1 MNNFRFFDFEVFKHW
16 WCCVISDEEETYPGG
31 MYNHCFTFE
40 DEKRIKDKMCVI
52 TSNDN
57 EERIKE
63 FVEIMKEKILCGYNI
78 KSYDMIIMKAVA
90 DGYSPEIIYNISNN
104 IIENRGNGP
113 NYKLNQYCKW
123 GWSDALGFQDL
134 MDDTTKGLKD
144 KEASLEMDIRET
156 TVPFDKEYL
165 TEQDKKEIIFYCK
178 HDVYALHVYY
188 NCVKRSY
195 IDTKIV
201 LAKTFNLNINDAYK
215 KTNATLSCQVLGANR
230 VHGTSDYDPV
240 FVIRDERLRNY
251 IIKWVPENI
260 YKILTTER
268 LRLPDT
274 ATAAEKREFKEHTT
288 FNFLGNTYVIGDGG
302 LHSVYTLPNEDDAL
316 YVESTDTHTMFNI
329 DASSFFPSIMIYCQ
343 SMSRAVPSV
352 ERFKEIYLR
361 RMKLKATPKKEWTQ
375 EDKDFVAAAKLIMN
389 TTYGAMGNKW
399 LDIYDDYMR
408 SKVCRIGQLML
419 IALGAHLQ
427 HEIPDLK
434 IIQNNTDGILVYA
447 KRNDYEKIKVCVDEL
462 SEISQFLFEIEEDDK
477 LWQLD
482 VNNYVAIH
490 PDGEIKDKGGAFV
503 TSIYQPGYNHCRPL
517 ANYIVPAAQ
526 IAYYKSISD
535 NKPINPVQY
544 IYNDTRV
551 HFFVTTCTK
560 GPGYSNMIQY
570 NKDGVLE
577 LGKVARVIAVTDE
590 NYGIVKKR
598 KTIKKATKSKNV
610 GDIQEDTVALC
621 PPHAL
626 VVNDNLAN
634 YKIENHK
641 LIHIVTGES
650 WDIDYAYYL
659 EQLDKALNI
668 TWYEMKN
675 DKVEFT
681 EKFNI

>member
-1 MNNFRFFDFEVFKHW
+1 MNNFRFFDFEVFPYW

-40 DEKRIKDKMCVI
+40 DEKRIKDKMNVY
-52 TSNDN
+52 TSDDSP
-57 EERIKE
+57 ERIKE
-63 FVEIMKEKILCGYNI
+63 FVQKMKEKILCGYNI
-78 KSYDMIIMKAVA
+78 KGYDMIIMKGIA
-90 DGYSPEIIYNISNN
+90 DNYSPEVIYSISKNL
-104 IIENRGNGP
+104 IEYRGQGP
-113 NYKLNQYCKW
+113 SAKLNEYCRW
-123 GWSDALGFQDL
+123 GWNEGLGFQDL
-134 MDDTTKGLKD
+134 MDDTTKSLKD

-156 TVPFDKEYL
+156 TVPFDKEDL
-165 TEQDKKEIIFYCK
+165 TEKDKDDIIFYCK

-201 LAKTFNLNINDAYK
+201 LAKTFKLDINQAYK
-215 KTNATLSCQVLGANR
+215 KTNATLSCQVLGAQR
-230 VHGTSDYDPV
+230 VHGTADYEPI
-240 FVIRDERLRNY
+240 FMIRDDRLREY
-251 IIKWVPENI
+251 VEKWVPPEI

-268 LRLPDT
+268 LRLPTD
-274 ATAAEKREFKEHTT
+274 ANAAEKREFKEHTT
-288 FNFLGNTYVIGDGG
+288 FNILGNTYVIGDGG
-302 LHSVYTLPNEDDAL
+302 LHSVYTLLNETDAL

-343 SMSRAVPSV
+343 AMSRAVKDP
-352 ERFKEIYLR
+352 ERFKQIYLR

-375 EDKDFVAAAKLIMN
+375 DDKDFVAAAKLIMN
-389 TTYGAMGNKW
+389 TTYGAMGNKY

-419 IALGAHLQ
+419 IALGAKMQSVL
-427 HEIPDLK
+427 PDMK
-434 IIQNNTDGILVYA
+434 IVQNNTDGILVYT
-447 KRNDYEKIKVCVDEL
+447 KRSDYDKIMECVNEL
-462 SEISQFLFEIEEDDK
+462 SEISQFLFEVEEDDK

-490 PDGEIKDKGGAFV
+490 PDGEVKDKGGAFV

-517 ANYIVPAAQ
+517 ANYVVPAAQ
-526 IAYYKSISD
+526 IAYYKSVAE
-535 NKPINPVQY
+535 NNPIDPVKFVFDE
-544 IYNDTRV
+544 NRV

-560 GPGYSNMIQY
+560 GPGYSNMVQY
-570 NKDGVLE
+570 NKDEIVE

-590 NYGIVKKR
+590 NYGVVKKR
-598 KTIKKATKSKNV
+598 KVIKKETKTKNV
-610 GDIQEDTVALC
+610 GDIQEDTIPLC

-641 LIHIVTGES
+641 LYHIPSGKC
-650 WDIDYAYYL
+650 WDIDFKYYL
-659 EQLDKALNI
+659 DQLEKALDV

-675 DKVEFT
+675 DKVEYT